1 MIYYAVIDTNVVV
14 SAMLNPDSVPGTVLK
29 CAFSGIIVPFIN
41 QEILDE
47 YIEVISREQFGFDQK
62 DIDFFLTN
70 INERAIFVDRTP
82 TSEIFVDK
90 KDVVFYEIALTGRN
104 KTNAYLI
111 TGNTKHFP
119 KKPFVVTPRE
129 MIDIINSNQ

>member
-62 DIDFFLTN
+62 DIDFFHTN

-82 TSEIFVDK
+82 TTEFFVDK

-129 MIDIINSNQ
+129 MIDIINSN

>member
-47 YIEVISREQFGFDQK
+47 YIEVISREQFGFDKQ

-82 TSEIFVDK
+82 TTEFFTDK
-90 KDVVFYEIALTGRN
+90 KDIVFYEIALTGRN
-104 KTNAYLI
+104 KTNTYLV

-119 KKPFVVTPRE
+119 KQPFVVTPRE
-129 MIDIINSNQ
+129 MIDIINSN

>member
-29 CAFSGIIVPFIN
+29 CAFSGIIVSFIN

-104 KTNAYLI
+104 KTNTYLV

-119 KKPFVVTPRE
+119 KQPFVVTPRE
-129 MIDIINSNQ
+129 MIDIINSN

>member
-90 KDVVFYEIALTGRN
+90 KDIVFYEIALTGRN
-104 KTNAYLI
+104 KTNTYLV

-119 KKPFVVTPRE
+119 KQPFVVTPRE
-129 MIDIINSNQ
+129 MIDIINSN

>member
-62 DIDFFLTN
+62 DIDF
-70 INERAIFVDRTP
+70 
-82 TSEIFVDK
+82 S
-90 KDVVFYEIALTGRN
+90 
-104 KTNAYLI
+104 
-111 TGNTKHFP
+111 H
-119 KKPFVVTPRE
+119 
-129 MIDIINSNQ
+129 Q